1 MPSTFSVFYDGQ
13 FWVGVLEITDSSG
26 VRAAR
31 HIFGGEPSNAEL
43 EEFAVRRYGR
53 LLDRALA
60 APVATTETRRA
71 TARINPKRLARLAAR
86 EQAARPV
93 SSLAQDALRAAHEQA
108 GHENRAA
115 AKRRRSDEQQHRRTT
130 AARKRKEKHRGH

>member
-1 MPSTFSVFYDGQ
+1 MPSTFSVYYDGQ
-13 FWVGVLEITDSSG
+13 FWVGVLEITDDSG

-31 HIFGGEPSNAEL
+31 HVFGGEPSNAEL
-43 EEFAVRRYGR
+43 EEFARREYGG

-60 APVATTETRRA
+60 APPVPAASRP
-71 TARINPKRLARLAAR
+71 TARVNPKRLARLAAR

-93 SSLAQDALRAAHEQA
+93 TSAAQDALRLAHEQA

-115 AKRRRSDEQQHRRTT
+115 AKRRRLADAEQRREQ
-130 AARKRKEKHRGH
+130 ADRKRKAKRRGH

>member
-1 MPSTFSVFYDGQ
+1 MPSTFSVYYDGQ
-13 FWVGVLEITDSSG
+13 FWVGVLEITDDSG

-31 HIFGGEPSNAEL
+31 HVFGGEPSNAEL
-43 EEFAVRRYGR
+43 EQFARHEYGG

-60 APVATTETRRA
+60 APPVPAASRP
-71 TARINPKRLARLAAR
+71 TARVNPKRLARLAAR

-93 SSLAQDALRAAHEQA
+93 TSAAQDALRLAHEQA

-115 AKRRRSDEQQHRRTT
+115 AKRRRLVDAEQRR
-130 AARKRKEKHRGH
+130 AQADRKRKAKRRGH

>member
-13 FWVGVLEITDSSG
+13 FWVGVLEITDDSD

-31 HIFGGEPSNAEL
+31 HVFGGEPTNAEL
-43 EEFAVRRYGR
+43 EEFAVKGYDR

-60 APVATTETRRA
+60 APPVTADTRPA
-71 TARINPKRLARLAAR
+71 AHVNPKRLARLAAR

-93 SSLAQDALRAAHEQA
+93 SSAAQDALRAAHEQA
-108 GHENRAA
+108 GHENHAA
-115 AKRRRSDEQQHRRTT
+115 AKRRRADEAERHRR
-130 AARKRKEKHRGH
+130 AATRKRREKRRGH